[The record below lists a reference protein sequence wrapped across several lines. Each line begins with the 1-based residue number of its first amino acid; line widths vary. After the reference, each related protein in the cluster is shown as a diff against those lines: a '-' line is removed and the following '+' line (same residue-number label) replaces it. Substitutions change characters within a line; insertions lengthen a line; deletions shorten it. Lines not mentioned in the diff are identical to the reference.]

1 MIPKNTDKQGGS
13 LRLDAAP
20 CSDSSMPVA
29 DITYEGTADYLSGK
43 LRTEENY
50 VVAARKQ
57 RDEAT
62 SKLAAIHDKATRALQ
77 TFLIYSGKDHV
88 EKLMRE
94 IAAISSTND

>member
-1 MIPKNTDKQGGS
+1 M
-13 LRLDAAP
+13 A
-20 CSDSSMPVA
+20 CSSSSMPVA
-29 DITYEGTADYLSGK
+29 DGTYKGAAEYLSGK

-62 SKLAAIHDKATRALQ
+62 SKLAAIHDKATSALQ
-77 TFLIYSGKDHV
+77 TSWLYSGKDYV

-94 IAAISSTND
+94 IAAISSTNV